1 MKKKTTPGSGI
12 QRGSIMKK
20 KWPIIYF
27 FSDDFGLRSPVIQKP
42 FQPKNGIPSYLYT
55 VARVISDDSIS
66 IVLVG

>member
-1 MKKKTTPGSGI
+1 
-12 QRGSIMKK
+12 MKK